1 MHNTVAYYTKRILRE
16 ASMKGLHPRKTTA
29 SALLT
34 VLMLFAATPALLFS
48 ESGHLVSST
57 PDGTVN
63 WTTGIATARG
73 IGIPSKEFTNPLQ
86 AKEMTRKAAWSVA
99 LRNLMEVVR
108 GVHVDSTTTV
118 NNFVTTNDEVRTRV
132 EGFVR
137 GARLV
142 QERDM
147 PDGSM
152 ETTVEMKLGGEFS
165 KTVIPKT
172 DPKNTPLSQYQ
183 KTAGSPPKVY
193 TGLVVDA
200 QGLSAHPA
208 LAPRLLNKDGEEV
221 YSVAYVDRQTASSD
235 KIVFYASDPAS
246 AQSNPLVTNAPL
258 TIKALRAQGADLYI
272 SDADAQMLHGVPKY
286 FQFLKQA
293 KVAVVLD
300 KNNY

>member
-1 MHNTVAYYTKRILRE
+1 MTGMHAQMMTGRV
-16 ASMKGLHPRKTTA
+16 
-29 SALLT
+29 LLV
-34 VLMLFAATPALLFS
+34 VLTLFTATPALVFS
-48 ESGHLVSST
+48 ESGHLVSTT
-57 PDGTVN
+57 PDGTVD
-63 WTTGIATARG
+63 WTTGVATARG
-73 IGIPSKEFTNPLQ
+73 IGIPPKNAVTPLQ

-99 LRNLMEVVR
+99 LRNLMEVVK
-108 GVHVDSTTTV
+108 GVHVDATTTV
-118 NNFVTTNDEVRTRV
+118 SNFVTTNDEVRTRV

-165 KTVIPKT
+165 KTVIPRT
-172 DPKNTPLSQYQ
+172 DQKNTPLSHYQ
-183 KTAGSPPKVY
+183 KSDVSQPRAY

-200 QGLSAHPA
+200 QGLSARPA

-221 YSVAYVDRQTASSD
+221 YSVAYVDRQTAPSD
-235 KIVFYASDPAS
+235 RIVFYASDSAT

-258 TIKALRAQGADLYI
+258 TIKAVRAQGTDLYI

-286 FQFLKQA
+286 FQLLKQA

-300 KNNY
+300 KNSY

>member
-1 MHNTVAYYTKRILRE
+1 MRGMR
-16 ASMKGLHPRKTTA
+16 PRMTTT
-29 SALLT
+29 SAVLA
-34 VLMLFAATPALLFS
+34 VLMLVAATPALVFS
-48 ESGHLVSST
+48 ESGHLVSTT
-57 PDGTVN
+57 PDGTVD
-63 WTTGIATARG
+63 WTTGVATARG
-73 IGIPSKEFTNPLQ
+73 IGIPPKNAVSPLQ

-99 LRNLMEVVR
+99 LRNLMEVVK

-118 NNFVTTNDEVRTRV
+118 SNFVTTNDEVRTRV

-142 QERDM
+142 QERNM

-165 KTVIPKT
+165 KTLIPKT
-172 DPKNTPLSQYQ
+172 DPKNTPLSHYQ
-183 KTAGSPPKVY
+183 KSEASPNKLY

-200 QGLSAHPA
+200 QGLSARPA

-221 YSVAYVDRQTASSD
+221 YSVAYVDRQTAVSD
-235 KIVFYASDPAS
+235 RIVFYAPDPAS

-258 TIKALRAQGADLYI
+258 TIKAVRAQGTDLYI
-272 SDADAQMLHGVPKY
+272 SDADAQILHGIPKY

-300 KNNY
+300 KNSY

>member
-1 MHNTVAYYTKRILRE
+1 MRDLHLRIARARTIL
-16 ASMKGLHPRKTTA
+16 
-29 SALLT
+29 
-34 VLMLFAATPALLFS
+34 PALVLLAAIPTLCLG
-48 ESGHLVSST
+48 ESGNVVSTT
-57 PDGTVN
+57 PDGKVD
-63 WTTGIATARG
+63 WTTGVATARG
-73 IGIPSKEFTNPLQ
+73 IGIPPKNAGSPLQ
-86 AKEMTRKAAWSVA
+86 AKEMTRKAAWGVA
-99 LRNLMEVVR
+99 LRNLMEVVN

-118 NNFVTTNDEVRTRV
+118 SNFVTTNDEVRTRV

-142 QERDM
+142 QERDL
-147 PDGSM
+147 PDGAM
-152 ETTVEMKLGGEFS
+152 ETTVELKLGGEFS

-172 DPKNTPLSQYQ
+172 DPKPTPLTTYQ
-183 KTAGSPPKVY
+183 RPDQKPEASPTKLY

-200 QGLSAHPA
+200 QGLSARPA

-221 YSVAYVDRQTASSD
+221 YSSAYIDRQGATSD
-235 KIVFYASDPAS
+235 RIVLYASDPAS

-258 TIKALRAQGADLYI
+258 TIKAVRAQGADLYI

>member
-1 MHNTVAYYTKRILRE
+1 MRGLQTPMVTVRC
-16 ASMKGLHPRKTTA
+16 M
-29 SALLT
+29 LT
-34 VLMLFAATPALLFS
+34 VLILFMATPVLIFS
-48 ESGHLVSST
+48 ESGHLVSTT
-57 PDGTVN
+57 PDGTVD

-73 IGIPSKEFTNPLQ
+73 IGIPPKNAVSPLQ
-86 AKEMTRKAAWSVA
+86 AKEMTKKAAWSVA
-99 LRNLMEVVR
+99 LRNLMEVVK
-108 GVHVDSTTTV
+108 GVHVDATTTV
-118 NNFVTTNDEVRTRV
+118 SNFVTTNDEVRTRV

-142 QERDM
+142 QEREM
-147 PDGSM
+147 SDGSM

-172 DPKNTPLSQYQ
+172 DPKQTPLSSYQ
-183 KTAGSPPKVY
+183 KSEASPTKLY

-200 QGLSAHPA
+200 QGLSARPA

-221 YSVAYVDRQTASSD
+221 YSVAYVDRQAAPSD
-235 KIVFYASDPAS
+235 RIVFYASDPVT

-258 TIKALRAQGADLYI
+258 TIKAVRAQGTDLYI

-300 KNNY
+300 KNSY

>member
-1 MHNTVAYYTKRILRE
+1 MRGMHPPMMTGRVVLIVLTLF
-16 ASMKGLHPRKTTA
+16 TA
-29 SALLT
+29 A
-34 VLMLFAATPALLFS
+34 PALVFS
-48 ESGHLVSST
+48 ESGHLVSTT
-57 PDGTVN
+57 PDGTVD
-63 WTTGIATARG
+63 WTTGVATARG
-73 IGIPSKEFTNPLQ
+73 IGIPPKNAVSPLH
-86 AKEMTRKAAWSVA
+86 AKEMTKKAAWSVA
-99 LRNLMEVVR
+99 LRNLMEVVK
-108 GVHVDSTTTV
+108 GVHVDATTTV
-118 NNFVTTNDEVRTRV
+118 SNFVTTNDEVRTRV

-172 DPKNTPLSQYQ
+172 DSKNTPLSHYQ
-183 KTAGSPPKVY
+183 KSEASPSKLY

-200 QGLSAHPA
+200 QGLSARPA

-221 YSVAYVDRQTASSD
+221 YSVAYVDRQTAPSD
-235 KIVFYASDPAS
+235 RIVFYASDPAS

-258 TIKALRAQGADLYI
+258 TIKAVRAQGTDLYI

-300 KNNY
+300 KNSY

>member
-1 MHNTVAYYTKRILRE
+1 MRDLHLRIARAHTIL
-16 ASMKGLHPRKTTA
+16 
-29 SALLT
+29 
-34 VLMLFAATPALLFS
+34 PALVILAAIPTLCLG
-48 ESGHLVSST
+48 ESGNLVSTT
-57 PDGTVN
+57 PDGKVD
-63 WTTGIATARG
+63 WTTGVATARG
-73 IGIPSKEFTNPLQ
+73 IGIPPKNTVSPLQ
-86 AKEMTRKAAWSVA
+86 AKEMTRKAAWGVA
-99 LRNLMEVVR
+99 LRNLMEVVK

-118 NNFVTTNDEVRTRV
+118 SNFVTTNDEVRTRV

-172 DPKNTPLSQYQ
+172 DPKNTPLSHYQ
-183 KTAGSPPKVY
+183 KSEASPSKLY

-200 QGLSAHPA
+200 QGLSARPA

-221 YSVAYVDRQTASSD
+221 YSVAYVDRQAAASD
-235 KIVFYASDPAS
+235 RIVFYAPDAAS

-258 TIKALRAQGADLYI
+258 TIKAVRAQGTDLYI

-300 KNNY
+300 KNSY

>member
-1 MHNTVAYYTKRILRE
+1 
-16 ASMKGLHPRKTTA
+16 MKGFHLPIITVRVI
-29 SALLT
+29 LT
-34 VLMLFAATPALLFS
+34 VLTLFIATPALVWS
-48 ESGHLVSST
+48 ESGHLVSTT
-57 PDGTVN
+57 PDGTVD
-63 WTTGIATARG
+63 WTTGVATAHG
-73 IGIPSKEFTNPLQ
+73 IGIPPRNAVNPLQ
-86 AKEMTRKAAWSVA
+86 AKEMTKKAAWSVA
-99 LRNLMEVVR
+99 LRNLMEVVK
-108 GVHVDSTTTV
+108 GVYVDSTTTV

-142 QERDM
+142 QEREM
-147 PDGSM
+147 SDGSM
-152 ETTVEMKLGGEFS
+152 QTTVEMKLGGEFS

-172 DPKNTPLSQYQ
+172 DPKQTPLSSYQ
-183 KTAGSPPKVY
+183 KSEASPTKLY

-200 QGLSAHPA
+200 QGLSARPA

-221 YSVAYVDRQTASSD
+221 YSVAYVDRQAAPSD
-235 KIVFYASDPAS
+235 RIVFYASDPVT

-258 TIKALRAQGADLYI
+258 TIKAVRAQGTDLYI

-300 KNNY
+300 KNSY